1 MPSRRVT
8 CDVLIVGL
16 GVAGIGAGVRA
27 AREGA
32 HTILIERNGSPGGV
46 AVAGMHRFICG
57 LYANGMERPEATLNG
72 GIAAEICGGLQER
85 APQRQVQR
93 IGRVHVLPFS
103 TRDLV
108 STFRALSEREADL
121 EVFYDTEAVAVRM
134 ERNAIASVTARHRSA
149 ELEIVPRAVVDC
161 SGDGSVIRMSGA
173 RYQVTGPRE
182 SQLAGYSVRLKR
194 LRNVDEML
202 SLRVPYHLAKAVSE
216 GRIPVHLKFTTF
228 ASGDDPDEGYC
239 RLNVPPEGR
248 SRNQRARSDALLAH
262 RHLSRVLDSFKDSI
276 IAEASPRVVDREGP
290 RACGEY
296 TLTADDVLKARK
308 FPDGAVRNAW
318 PIELWDRERGP
329 SYRYLEPGD
338 YHEIPLRCLKV
349 QEVSNCW
356 CAGRCISA
364 TREALGSTR
373 VMGTCV
379 SLGEEAGRAAARSL

>member
-182 SQLAGYSVRLKR
+182 SQLAGYSVRLKG

-202 SLRVPYHLAKAVSE
+202 SLRVPYHLTKAVNE
-216 GRIPVHLKFTTF
+216 GRMPAHLKFTTF
-228 ASGDDPDEGYC
+228 APGDDPDEGYC

-248 SRNQRARSDALLAH
+248 SRNEQARGDAPWSTAISLGFSTLQGLCH
-262 RHLSRVLDSFKDSI
+262 RRDVSSGGRSGR
-276 IAEASPRVVDREGP
+276 PRR
-290 RACGEY
+290 GEY
-296 TLTADDVLKARK
+296 TLTADDVLNARNSRTARSGT
-308 FPDGAVRNAW
+308 PG
-318 PIELWDRERGP
+318 PSSLWDRERGP

-338 YHEIPLRCLKV
+338 YCEIPLRCLKV
-349 QEVSNCW
+349 QDVSNCW

-373 VMGTCV
+373 VMGTCL

>member
-57 LYANGMERPEATLNG
+57 LYSNGMERPDATLNG
-72 GIAAEICGGLQER
+72 GIAAEICRGLQER

-93 IGRVHVLPFS
+93 MGRVHVLPFS

-149 ELEIVPRAVVDC
+149 EFEIAPRAVVDC

-182 SQLAGYSVRLKR
+182 SQLAGYSVRLKG

-202 SLRVPYHLAKAVSE
+202 SLRVPYHLAKAVNE
-216 GRIPVHLKFTTF
+216 KRMPVHLKFTTF
-228 ASGDDPDEGYC
+228 APGDDPDEGYC

-276 IAEASPRVVDREGP
+276 IAETSPRVVDREGP

-296 TLTADDVLKARK
+296 TLTADDVLNARK
-308 FPDGAVRNAW
+308 FSDGAVRNAW

-338 YHEIPLRCLKV
+338 YHEIPLRCLKL
-349 QEVSNCW
+349 QDVSNCW

-379 SLGEEAGRAAARSL
+379 SLGEEAGRTAARSL

>member
-57 LYANGMERPEATLNG
+57 LYSNGMERPDATLNG
-72 GIAAEICGGLQER
+72 GIAAEICRGLQER

-93 IGRVHVLPFS
+93 MGRVHVLPFS

-182 SQLAGYSVRLKR
+182 SQLAGYSVRLKG

-202 SLRVPYHLAKAVSE
+202 SLRVPYHLAKAVNE
-216 GRIPVHLKFTTF
+216 KRMPVHLKFTTF
-228 ASGDDPDEGYC
+228 APGDDPDEGYC

-276 IAEASPRVVDREGP
+276 IAETSPRVVDREGP

-296 TLTADDVLKARK
+296 TLTADDVLNARK
-308 FPDGAVRNAW
+308 FSDGAVRNAW

-338 YHEIPLRCLKV
+338 YHEIPLRCLKL
-349 QEVSNCW
+349 QDVSNCW

-379 SLGEEAGRAAARSL
+379 SLGEEAGRTAARSL

>member
-1 MPSRRVT
+1 M
-8 CDVLIVGL
+8 
-16 GVAGIGAGVRA
+16 
-27 AREGA
+27 
-32 HTILIERNGSPGGV
+32 
-46 AVAGMHRFICG
+46 
-57 LYANGMERPEATLNG
+57 
-72 GIAAEICGGLQER
+72 
-85 APQRQVQR
+85 
-93 IGRVHVLPFS
+93 LP
-103 TRDLV
+103 
-108 STFRALSEREADL
+108 
-121 EVFYDTEAVAVRM
+121 
-134 ERNAIASVTARHRSA
+134 
-149 ELEIVPRAVVDC
+149 
-161 SGDGSVIRMSGA
+161 
-173 RYQVTGPRE
+173 
-182 SQLAGYSVRLKR
+182 
-194 LRNVDEML
+194 
-202 SLRVPYHLAKAVSE
+202 LRVPYHLTKAVNE
-216 GRIPVHLKFTTF
+216 GRMPVHLKFTTF
-228 ASGDDPDEGYC
+228 APGDDPDEGYC

>member
-1 MPSRRVT
+1 MPSRRVS

-57 LYANGMERPEATLNG
+57 LYSNGMERPDATLNG
-72 GIAAEICGGLQER
+72 GIAAEICRGLQER

-202 SLRVPYHLAKAVSE
+202 PLRVPYHLAKAVSE
-216 GRIPVHLKFTTF
+216 GRMPVHLKFTTF
-228 ASGDDPDEGYC
+228 APGDDADEGYF

-248 SRNQRARSDALLAH
+248 GRNQRARSDALLAH

-276 IAEASPRVVDREGP
+276 IAETSPRVVDREGP

-296 TLTADDVLKARK
+296 TLTADDVLNARK

-318 PIELWDRERGP
+318 PIELWDPERGP
-329 SYRYLEPGD
+329 SYRYLEPGE
-338 YHEIPLRCLKV
+338 YHEIPLRCLKL
-349 QEVSNCW
+349 QDVSNCW